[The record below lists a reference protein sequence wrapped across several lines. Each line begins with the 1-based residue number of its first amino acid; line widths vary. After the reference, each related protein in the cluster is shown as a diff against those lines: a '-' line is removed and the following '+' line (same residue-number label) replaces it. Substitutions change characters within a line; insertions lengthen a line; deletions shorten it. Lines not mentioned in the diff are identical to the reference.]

1 MKDNIIIGNCF
12 KYLIENKLQG
22 ARMPKLMHKIIPFY
36 LLRNSIVAVCVH
48 QKAVYFCTRREGA
61 WRKPEKD
68 PGQLG

>member
-1 MKDNIIIGNCF
+1 MIIDVYYTLSV
-12 KYLIENKLQG
+12 KQG